1 MVSGCLARIVYSD
14 VKRNFLIHYIVA
26 LGILLV
32 SPIFFSLSQLDSILA
47 AQPLEVYV
55 PLIGIVLMTPVFLP
69 EQNESIYD
77 VVRSKKTDHDIVCI
91 LRLICSVVMILCM
104 IGAYVLYMKH
114 CSSQVTV
121 RHFIG
126 SSVSAFSLGAIGF
139 AYAGVSRNVITG
151 YMASVIY
158 YILNFSFGTKLGYF
172 YLFSMMHG
180 SFIEKKWLILVA
192 FCMVAATFLLR
203 RIIRNI

>member
-1 MVSGCLARIVYSD
+1 MVSGCLARVVYSD
-14 VKRNFLIHYIVA
+14 VKHNFLIHYIVA
-26 LGILLV
+26 LCILLA

-47 AQPLEVYV
+47 AQPLELYV
-55 PLIGIVLMTPVFLP
+55 PLIGVVLMTPVFLP

-77 VVRSKKTDHDIVCI
+77 VVRSKKINHDIVCI
-91 LRLICSVVMILCM
+91 LRLICSVIVILCM
-104 IGAYVLYMKH
+104 IGAYVLYMKN
-114 CSSQVTV
+114 CNSQVTV
-121 RHFIG
+121 RYFIG
-126 SSVSAFSLGAIGF
+126 SSATALFLGAIGF
-139 AYAGVSRNVITG
+139 AFAGIGRNVVVG

-180 SFIEKKWLILVA
+180 SFIEKKWLILIA

-203 RIIRNI
+203 RIIRN

>member
-1 MVSGCLARIVYSD
+1 MVSGCLARVVYSD
-14 VKRNFLIHYIVA
+14 VKRNFLVHYIVA
-26 LGILLV
+26 MGILLV

-55 PLIGIVLMTPVFLP
+55 PLIGIILMTPVYLP

-77 VVRSKKTDHDIVCI
+77 VVRSKKIDHDIVCV
-91 LRLICSVVMILCM
+91 LRLVCSVVVILCM

-114 CSSQVTV
+114 CGSQVTI

-126 SSVSAFSLGAIGF
+126 SLATALLLGAIGF
-139 AYAGVSRNVITG
+139 AFAGIGRNVITG
-151 YMASVIY
+151 YMASVMY
-158 YILNFSFGTKLGYF
+158 YILTFSFGKKLGYF

-180 SFIEKKWLILVA
+180 SFIEKNWLILVA

>member
-1 MVSGCLARIVYSD
+1 MVSGCLARVVYSD

-26 LGILLV
+26 FVILLA
-32 SPIFFSLSQLDSILA
+32 SPIFFSLSQLDSVLA

-55 PLIGIVLMTPVFLP
+55 PFIGIVLMTPVFLP
-69 EQNESIYD
+69 EQNENIYD
-77 VVRSKKTDHDIVCI
+77 VVRSKKMNHDIVCV
-91 LRLICSVVMILCM
+91 LRLVCM
-104 IGAYVLYMKH
+104 TGVYVLYMKH
-114 CSSQVTV
+114 CGSQVTI

-126 SSVSAFSLGAIGF
+126 SSGTSLSLGAIGF
-139 AYAGVSRNVITG
+139 SFAGVSRNVITG

-192 FCMVAATFLLR
+192 FCLTAATFPVR
-203 RIIRNI
+203 RIIRN